1 MINLKSIFLR
11 KFDWL
16 LLVAVLVLIA
26 VGLSAI
32 YSVDLSHGE
41 ELIYFPTQVLALG
54 LGLGLLILAAFMHVS
69 FYRGSVKLVYIF
81 SLLLLVLVLF
91 FGVNVRGTTGWFRVF
106 GFSFQ
111 PAEFAKVALVLFLAW
126 WISQHGRR
134 FEKSQFII
142 SSGIITFLLAGLIM
156 LQPDLGSA
164 LVLLG
169 TWFGLLFM
177 TVKKKRY
184 IIGLILIGI
193 VVFVSAWG
201 LLFKDYQKERILTFI
216 DPARDPLGAGY
227 NVTQSVIAIGSG
239 NFWGRGLGFGSQSQ
253 LHFLPEAQTDFIF
266 SVIAEELGF
275 LGASLVLV
283 LYFIILWRL
292 LKIAGRSRDEF
303 STYLVLGILFL
314 FLVQMLVNIG
324 GATGFL
330 PVTGVTLPFVSY
342 GGSSMLIN
350 LLLVGIALSVSRST

>member
-69 FYRGSVKLVYIF
+69 FYRSSVKLVYIF

-91 FGVNVRGTTGWFRVF
+91 FGVNVRGTTGWFRVG

-111 PAEFAKVALVLFLAW
+111 PAEFAKVALVLVLAW
-126 WISQHGRR
+126 WIAKHGRR
-134 FEKSQFII
+134 FEKPQFII
-142 SSGIITFLLAGLIM
+142 SSGIVTFLLAGLIM

-201 LLFKDYQKERILTFI
+201 LLFKDYQKERIFTFI